1 MLETVRRTRA
11 GRMVQSCILYLPLAL
26 LVVLLAPACRDGQPR
41 GTDEQIPEEERLNKL
56 SAEEEA
62 AGWILLFDGE
72 SFDGWRGLGREG
84 VPEGHWTITD
94 CCIHKVDSGEVPVQ
108 ADGQPL
114 EGGDLITEAT
124 YLDFELYFEWRISPG
139 GNSGVKYNVSEEL
152 STSHSPPNAALG
164 FEYQVLDDDNHPDAQ
179 TDETHTAAALYD
191 LISPAGKNLKPVG
204 GYNASRIVM
213 RGNHGEHWLNGVKVL
228 EFDLGTEFMDEKL
241 ADSKYA
247 SIPGFADRRP
257 GHIVLQDHGDA
268 VWFRNIKIR
277 VL

>member
-1 MLETVRRTRA
+1 
-11 GRMVQSCILYLPLAL
+11 MVQSCILYLPLAL

-72 SFDGWRGLGREG
+72 SFDGWR
-84 VPEGHWTITD
+84 
-94 CCIHKVDSGEVPVQ
+94 KVDSGDVPVQ

-114 EGGDLITEAT
+114 EGGDLITEET
-124 YLDFELYFEWRISPG
+124 YLDFELYFEWRISPE
-139 GNSGVKYNVSEEL
+139 GNSGVKYNVSEEI

-204 GYNASRIVM
+204 GYNASRIIM

-228 EFDLGTEFMDEKL
+228 EFDLGTEFMNEKL
-241 ADSKYA
+241 DESKYA
-247 SIPGFADRRP
+247 SITVTPSGSATSRSGCWGIDKQFPADRI
-257 GHIVLQDHGDA
+257 G
-268 VWFRNIKIR
+268 
-277 VL
+277 